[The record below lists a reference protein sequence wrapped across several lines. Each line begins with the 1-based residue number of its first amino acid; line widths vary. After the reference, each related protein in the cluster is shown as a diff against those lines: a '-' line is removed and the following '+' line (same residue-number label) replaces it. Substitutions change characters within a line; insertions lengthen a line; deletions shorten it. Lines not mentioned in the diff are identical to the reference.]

1 MEQIIIQMGPPRE
14 PRRQVEAA
22 TLAEVER
29 EHILEVVRLTGGNL
43 SHAAELLGIGR
54 SSLYRRLREYAAGG
68 QGQGR

>member
-1 MEQIIIQMGPPRE
+1 MEQIIIQMGRPRE

-68 QGQGR
+68 QE